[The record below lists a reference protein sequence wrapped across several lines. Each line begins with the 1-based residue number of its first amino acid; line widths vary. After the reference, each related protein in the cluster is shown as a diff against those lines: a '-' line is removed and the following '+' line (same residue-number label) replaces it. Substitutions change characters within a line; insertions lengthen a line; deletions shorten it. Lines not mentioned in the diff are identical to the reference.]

1 MSLGDS
7 EGLKAPRL
15 RLSQPRG
22 AVIIISSKVWG
33 TSEFAVVR
41 LTLGFRGSERSE
53 VKEVTFVERYKSALA
68 SAVPAI
74 RASIERCV
82 LATKRL
88 SIIISDGARAEKRQ
102 TNHYQYI
109 LLATCTLSS
118 AFQPARQRSLP
129 IFQRIEV
136 PAWKYSHPASSPQLS
151 I

>member
-74 RASIERCV
+74 RASIERWV
-82 LATKRL
+82 LATKRF
-88 SIIISDGARAEKRQ
+88 SIIISLEARAEK
-102 TNHYQYI
+102 
-109 LLATCTLSS
+109 
-118 AFQPARQRSLP
+118 
-129 IFQRIEV
+129 
-136 PAWKYSHPASSPQLS
+136 
-151 I
+151 

>member
-1 MSLGDS
+1 M
-7 EGLKAPRL
+7 
-15 RLSQPRG
+15 SQPRG

-82 LATKRL
+82 LATKRF
-88 SIIISDGARAEKRQ
+88 SIIIISDGGTSRKKGKP
-102 TNHYQYI
+102 TIIN
-109 LLATCTLSS
+109 T
-118 AFQPARQRSLP
+118 F
-129 IFQRIEV
+129 F
-136 PAWKYSHPASSPQLS
+136 
-151 I
+151 

>member
-33 TSEFAVVR
+33 TSELAVVR

-74 RASIERCV
+74 RASIERWV
-82 LATKRL
+82 LATKRF
-88 SIIISDGARAEKRQ
+88 SIIIISHGARAFKKGKV
-102 TNHYQYI
+102 
-109 LLATCTLSS
+109 SG
-118 AFQPARQRSLP
+118 
-129 IFQRIEV
+129 
-136 PAWKYSHPASSPQLS
+136 
-151 I
+151 